1 MNITNI
7 LLLFT
12 ILGHIKCEDFVKIL
26 KFLDKPECEH
36 SGANLSIQQTR
47 NHTANEI
54 TVCLYFKLKFLKPV
68 DIINIGD
75 GLQWIKI
82 TDFFQKVGFIAFN
95 QMGKIFIWNHEV
107 YLHVP
112 VEWKYYTRHVKARGK
127 TIMSR
132 RRISLS

>member
-1 MNITNI
+1 MNITNN

-12 ILGHIKCEDFVKIL
+12 ILGHIKCQEFVRIL

-47 NHTANEI
+47 NYTDNEI

-107 YLHVP
+107 Y
-112 VEWKYYTRHVKARGK
+112 
-127 TIMSR
+127 
-132 RRISLS
+132 SLVFFK